1 MKNLIVR
8 TITGLVFVALV
19 VASLFLPSY
28 CFFALFLTFALIGTW
43 ECLKLAEKTGAS
55 PQLILPLLLS
65 ATLFSALHLSG
76 CLRDS
81 VHFAESQPSTV
92 IYVFMVVVLLAFL
105 VPIVE
110 LFRKKEHPLHNVAGS
125 LFPALWV
132 AVPLGVVAFWLTFF
146 KAPYMILALFI
157 IIWAFDTFAY
167 CMGSLFGKHPLFK
180 RISPKKTW
188 EGTLISLVL
197 TLAGSTLFYYIPV
210 WQNGVGAS
218 FGNNG
223 VLTNPLHW
231 IGFAF
236 VIVVTAS
243 LGDLVESMFKRD
255 AQVKDSGNILPGHGG
270 ILDRL
275 DSLFFAAPA
284 AFVYWVALYA
294 LDFFLR

>member
-1 MKNLIVR
+1 MKNLIIR
-8 TITGLVFVALV
+8 TITGLVFVTLV
-19 VASLFLPSY
+19 VASLFLPPV
-28 CFFALFLTFALIGTW
+28 CFFAVFLTFALIGTW

-55 PQLILPLLLS
+55 PQVVLPLLLS
-65 ATLFSALHLSG
+65 ATLFTALRLLG
-76 CLRDS
+76 GLRYSD
-81 VHFAESQPSTV
+81 HFAESQPTTV
-92 IYVFMVVVLLAFL
+92 ICVFMVVVLLAFL

-132 AVPLGVVAFWLTFF
+132 ALPLGVVAFWLSFF
-146 KAPYMILALFI
+146 KAPYMVLALFI

-167 CMGSLFGKHPLFK
+167 CAGSLFGKHKFFE

-188 EGTLISLVL
+188 EGTLIALVL
-197 TLAGSTLFYYIPV
+197 TLAASTLFYFIPI
-210 WQNGVGAS
+210 WQGDAETS
-218 FGNNG
+218 FGHNG
-223 VLTNPLHW
+223 VLTRPWHW

-236 VIVVTAS
+236 VIVVAAS
-243 LGDLVESMFKRD
+243 LGDLVESMFKRN

-294 LDFFLR
+294 LDFF